1 MTSLI
6 APSKHSPIEDAEA
19 LQRAVKGDYA
29 IFIFSFLLS
38 TFIIVFYS
46 IFKVILAF
54 IHT

>member
-29 IFIFSFLLS
+29 ISIFS
-38 TFIIVFYS
+38 TFIIVLYS
-46 IFKVILAF
+46 IFKFILAF